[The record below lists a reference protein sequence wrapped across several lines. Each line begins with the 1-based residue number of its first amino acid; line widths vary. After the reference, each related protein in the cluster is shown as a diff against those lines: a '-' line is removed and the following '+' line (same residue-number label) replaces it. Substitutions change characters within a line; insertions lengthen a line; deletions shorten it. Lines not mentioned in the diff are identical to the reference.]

1 MEGSPFS
8 IAGIDSIRVKWMDV
22 STPVRRLHS
31 NSKEL
36 THLKPNLM
44 PNNPKPIEANT
55 KTKSKKKLSERS
67 IGYLLI
73 APAMILIFVIA
84 IWPVFQSFYYSMFDL
99 RLNNPGKSEA
109 HTSYKVNLH
118 TYLDNYPFLMNSL
131 EEEADNATGKTKEE
145 LAEIQANL
153 EKIDSELKKDSEL
166 KEQYD
171 QVDEKLMVMKPV
183 SEELAIADLDKEIA
197 LDLEK
202 TVDDTTT
209 RVRELKSDLKNPDD
223 VIGLSASLS
232 DSVITPNFI
241 GLKHYK
247 ENLTDGRMWKAIS
260 NTTVFTVISVFAE
273 LVIGLAIAILINKA
287 FFGRGLVRATIL
299 IPWAIPTAVSAFM
312 WKYLYDGQNGIVA
325 KAFEEIGLFDRM
337 TDLLTSSNGAMFSVI
352 FADVWKTTP
361 YMALLLL
368 AGLQTIPSSLYEAAS
383 IDGASKWKQF
393 TKITLPLLK
402 SSILVA
408 LLFRTLDA
416 FRVFDLIYVLTGGGP
431 ANSTETI
438 SILAYKVMFAQTNF
452 GEGSALSV
460 IVFICVA
467 IISMIYI
474 KFLGRDL
481 LNDK

>member
-1 MEGSPFS
+1 M
-8 IAGIDSIRVKWMDV
+8 
-22 STPVRRLHS
+22 
-31 NSKEL
+31 
-36 THLKPNLM
+36 KPDLM
-44 PNNPKPIEANT
+44 PNNQKQTAP
-55 KTKSKKKLSERS
+55 KTKQKAKKKRS
-67 IGYLLI
+67 DRSLGYMLI
-73 APAMILIFVIA
+73 APSMILILIIA

-99 RLNNPGKSEA
+99 RLNNPVKSEA
-109 HTSYKVNLH
+109 YVSYKVNLQ
-118 TYLDNYPFLMNSL
+118 TYLDNYPFLISSL
-131 EEEADNATGKTKEE
+131 EDEVDQATGKTKTE
-145 LAEIQANL
+145 LEAIKANL
-153 EKIDSELKKDSEL
+153 EKVDAELKADGEL
-166 KEQYD
+166 SSKYD
-171 QVDEKLMVMKPV
+171 EIDEKLTVMEPI
-183 SEELAIADLDKEIA
+183 SEELAVSDLDKEVA
-197 LDLEK
+197 LNLEK
-202 TVDDTTT
+202 AVTNSSE
-209 RVRELKSDLKNPDD
+209 RLRELKSELQNPED
-223 VIGLSASLS
+223 VIGLSASLK

-247 ENLTDGRMWKAIS
+247 ENLTDSRMWKAIQ

-273 LVIGLAIAILINKA
+273 LVIGLAIALLINKA

-325 KAFEEIGLFDRM
+325 KAFAEIGLFDQM
-337 TDLLTSSNGAMFSVI
+337 TDMLTTSTGAMFAVI

-368 AGLQTIPSSLYEAAS
+368 AGLQTIPSSLYEAAA

-393 TKITLPLLK
+393 LKITLPLLK

-438 SILAYKVMFAQTNF
+438 SILAYKVMFNQTNF

-460 IVFICVA
+460 IVFVCVA

>member
-1 MEGSPFS
+1 
-8 IAGIDSIRVKWMDV
+8 MDV

-31 NSKEL
+31 KSKEL
-36 THLKPNLM
+36 TLLKPNLM
-44 PNNPKPIEANT
+44 PNNPKPIEAKT
-55 KTKSKKKLSERS
+55 KSKSKKKLSERS

-109 HTSYKVNLH
+109 HTSYSVNLH

-131 EEEADNATGKTKEE
+131 DEEIGEASGKTKEE
-145 LAEIQANL
+145 LEAIQANL

-166 KEQYD
+166 KDQYD

-183 SEELAIADLDKEIA
+183 SEDLAVAELDKEVA

-202 TVDDTTT
+202 TVDETTDQ
-209 RVRELKSDLKNPDD
+209 VRELKDELKNPDD
-223 VIGLSASLS
+223 VIGLSSSLS

-247 ENLTDGRMWKAIS
+247 ENLSDGRMWKAIS

-325 KAFEEIGLFDRM
+325 KAFESIGLFDRM

-368 AGLQTIPSSLYEAAS
+368 AGLQTIPSSLYEAAA

-393 TKITLPLLK
+393 LKITLPLLK

>member
-1 MEGSPFS
+1 M
-8 IAGIDSIRVKWMDV
+8 
-22 STPVRRLHS
+22 
-31 NSKEL
+31 
-36 THLKPNLM
+36 LKPDLM
-44 PNNPKPIEANT
+44 PNKQKQVRATPKA
-55 KTKSKKKLSERS
+55 KSKKRSERS

-73 APAMILIFVIA
+73 APSMILILVIA

-99 RLNNPGKSEA
+99 RLNNPSKSEA
-109 HTSYKVNLH
+109 YVSYKVNLQ
-118 TYLDNYPFLMNSL
+118 TYLDNYPFLISTLEDEVDAASGKTRAEL
-131 EEEADNATGKTKEE
+131 EEIK
-145 LAEIQANL
+145 ANL
-153 EKIDSELKKDSEL
+153 EKVDAELKADNEL
-166 KEQYD
+166 KSKYD
-171 QVDEKLMVMKPV
+171 QVDEKLTVMEPI
-183 SEELAIADLDKEIA
+183 SEELAVSELDKEVA
-197 LDLEK
+197 LDLEEAVTNSRDRIK
-202 TVDDTTT
+202 
-209 RVRELKSDLKNPDD
+209 ELKGDLQNPED
-223 VIGLSASLS
+223 VIGLSASLK

-241 GLKHYK
+241 GLEHYK
-247 ENLTDGRMWKAIS
+247 ENLADSRMWKAIQ

-273 LVIGLAIAILINKA
+273 LVIGLAIALLINKA

-325 KAFEEIGLFDRM
+325 KAFAEIGLFDRM
-337 TDLLTSSNGAMFSVI
+337 TDLLTSSTGAMFAVI

-368 AGLQTIPSSLYEAAS
+368 AGLQTIPSSLYEAAA
-383 IDGASKWKQF
+383 IDGAGKWKQF
-393 TKITLPLLK
+393 LKITLPLLK

-460 IVFICVA
+460 IVFACVA